1 VYNFAM
7 LQHRRLILILGD
19 ITALLLSLALMVA
32 IRFNA
37 QTPAAL
43 ITFQAK
49 LFVLLFALWLVVFF
63 IFDLYNI
70 RRVNPNPR
78 NVGLLIAAMT
88 TSTLVGLGFFYL
100 SSQTIISPK
109 TNLLLVSVLSFILLF
124 AWRRLFYH
132 LFTVRFTRNIAVIG
146 TSPLITHLIEE
157 LTIHRQIGT
166 IVYAADTL
174 PEFAPPKQID
184 IIIAEKVNPQ
194 VLLKFSR
201 MVGAEVLSL
210 EEAYETLFGKLHLSL
225 MTEEKALSY
234 MKSRHNVGLHFLYR
248 IVEIVFAVVVLI
260 ITLPFMLV
268 AIIARLIEDGTP
280 IFYSQKR
287 VGKNG
292 TLFDAYKLRSM
303 HKDAEKSGAQWATA
317 ADSRI
322 TRVGKILRK
331 THLDE
336 VPQMWN
342 IIKGDIA
349 LVGPRPERPEFV
361 TELESTI
368 PYYFLRHTI
377 RPGFTGWAQIKY
389 RYART
394 TDDSREKF
402 EYDLYYIKN
411 KHPLLDVGIVL
422 KTVQIIFTH

>member
-1 VYNFAM
+1 M

-19 ITALLLSLALMVA
+19 ITALLLSLVGMVA
-32 IRFNA
+32 LRFDTT
-37 QTPAAL
+37 TPAPLIAL
-43 ITFQAK
+43 QAK
-49 LFVLLFALWLVVFF
+49 LFCILFIVWLVVFF

-70 RRVNPNPR
+70 RRANPNPR
-78 NVGLLIAAMT
+78 NIGLLMT
-88 TSTLVGLGFFYL
+88 AVVTNVLLGFAFFYL
-100 SSQTIISPK
+100 IPQASITPK
-109 TNLLLVSVLSFILLF
+109 TNLVLIGMLSFILLF

-184 IIIAEKVNPQ
+184 IIIAESVDPQ
-194 VLLKFSR
+194 ALLHFARS
-201 MVGAEVLSL
+201 MNADVLSL
-210 EEAYETLFGKLHLSL
+210 QEAYETLFGKLHLTL
-225 MTEEKALSY
+225 MNEEKALFY
-234 MKSRHNVGLHFLYR
+234 MKNTTNAGVHFLYR
-248 IVEIVFAVVVLI
+248 IVEIIFAITVII
-260 ITLPFMLV
+260 ITSPFMLI

-280 IFYSQKR
+280 IFYKQKR

-292 TLFDAYKLRSM
+292 KLFDVYKLRSM
-303 HKDAEKSGAQWATA
+303 QKDAEKSGAQWATA
-317 ADSRI
+317 SDTRI
-322 TRVGKILRK
+322 TRLGHILRK
-331 THLDE
+331 THMDE
-336 VPQMWN
+336 VPQMIN

-361 TELESTI
+361 TELESSI
-368 PYYFLRHTI
+368 PYYFLRHSI

-411 KHPLLDVGIVL
+411 KHPLLDMGIVL
-422 KTVQIIFTH
+422 KTLQIIFTH